1 MSRPPQA
8 HAKPKVNG
16 LAERDDHALRLPTLQ
31 EARKAL
37 EDHLAT
43 FPGTH
48 EECYGHPEKERAR
61 QFWLERKDLLKTAL
75 EVAQRTDAG
84 RWKKVPVPTHAPV
97 LPVPSPSKEEPSMT
111 ARKTFEELLA
121 TRLARLNRYVEADRR
136 RDASNLRAQIVAL
149 CQEYGRDVPKMP
161 ENQGGRQGKGGR
173 RAAWRREDVPA
184 ADLAGAIQNCA
195 EAFATTPEAIAQAM
209 EASTY
214 RAEPAGAVAA
224 CCGLIARARGL
235 VWRVLESLEELP
247 RAQRIACA
255 SEVEALI
262 DAAQMARRITSTK
275 EIAC

>member
-16 LAERDDHALRLPTLQ
+16 LAERDDQALRLPTLQ

-61 QFWLERKDLLKTAL
+61 QFFLERKAVLQTAV
-75 EVAQRTDAG
+75 EAAERSEAS
-84 RWKKVPVPTHAPV
+84 RWKPVDVSTLEQKNA
-97 LPVPSPSKEEPSMT
+97 MT
-111 ARKTFEELLA
+111 AKKPFEEVLA
-121 TRLARLNRYVEADRR
+121 GMQARLARYVADDNRRN
-136 RDASNLRAQIVAL
+136 ASNLRSQIRVLCEENGHPVPAL
-149 CQEYGRDVPKMP
+149 MESK
-161 ENQGGRQGKGGR
+161 GGRQGRGGR
-173 RAAWRREDVPA
+173 SVVRGGPSVAAPVPA
-184 ADLAGAIQNCA
+184 PEPMPDLTTAIQNCA
-195 EAFATTPEAIAQAM
+195 EAFATTPEAIARAV

-214 RAEPAGAVAA
+214 RSEPPEAVAA

>member
-1 MSRPPQA
+1 
-8 HAKPKVNG
+8 
-16 LAERDDHALRLPTLQ
+16 
-31 EARKAL
+31 
-37 EDHLAT
+37 
-43 FPGTH
+43 
-48 EECYGHPEKERAR
+48 
-61 QFWLERKDLLKTAL
+61 
-75 EVAQRTDAG
+75 
-84 RWKKVPVPTHAPV
+84 
-97 LPVPSPSKEEPSMT
+97 MT

-121 TRLARLNRYVEADRR
+121 TRLDRLNRYVEADRR

-195 EAFATTPEAIAQAM
+195 EAFATTPEAIARAV

-214 RAEPAGAVAA
+214 RSEPPEAVAA